1 VTHSWPE
8 ERIVVDRSMLAA
20 DAPTVAPLLLNLVL
34 EVDETDGRTTAG
46 RVVEVEAYTS
56 DDPAS
61 HSHRGLTTR
70 NASMF
75 ARAGT
80 LYVYRIYGMHLCAN
94 VVTGPEGDGQA
105 VLIRA
110 LVPVRGID
118 TMRARRPGRPDAQLC
133 NGPGKL
139 CQAMGITAGHD
150 AVDLAD
156 AASPVRL
163 VHDGASPPATPEQ
176 GRRIG
181 ISRAVDQPWRWWV
194 G

>member
-1 VTHSWPE
+1 
-8 ERIVVDRSMLAA
+8 MLEA
-20 DAPTVAPLLLNLVL
+20 DAPAVAPRLLNLVL
-34 EVDETDGRTTAG
+34 EVDDAAGNTSAG

-80 LYVYRIYGMHLCAN
+80 LYVYRIYGIHLCAN
-94 VVTGPEGDGQA
+94 VVTGREGDGQA

-110 LVPVRGID
+110 LVPLRGID
-118 TMRARRPGRPDAQLC
+118 AMRQRRHGRPDVQLC

-139 CQAMGITAGHD
+139 CQAMGITTAHD
-150 AVDLAD
+150 AVDLAHP
-156 AASPVRL
+156 ASPVRL
-163 VHDGASPPATPEQ
+163 VHDGTPPPAAPAQ

-181 ISRAVDQPWRWWV
+181 ISRAIDQPWRWWV

>member
-1 VTHSWPE
+1 VTHPVPE
-8 ERIVVDRSMLAA
+8 QRIVVDRSILAA

-34 EVDETDGRTTAG
+34 EVDDTGGRTAAG

-75 ARAGT
+75 ARPGT

-94 VVTGPEGDGQA
+94 VVTGSEGDGQA

-110 LVPVRGID
+110 LVPVGGVEM
-118 TMRARRPGRPDAQLC
+118 MRARRPGRPDTQLC

-150 AVDLAD
+150 GVDLTD

-163 VHDGASPPATPEQ
+163 VHDGTSPPAMPEQ

-181 ISRAVDQPWRWWV
+181 ISRAVDQRWRWWV